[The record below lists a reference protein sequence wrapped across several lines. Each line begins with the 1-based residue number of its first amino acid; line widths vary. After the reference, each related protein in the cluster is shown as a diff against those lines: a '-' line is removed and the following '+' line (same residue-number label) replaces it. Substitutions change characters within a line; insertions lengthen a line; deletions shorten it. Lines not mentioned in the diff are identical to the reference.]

1 MAGIKQFG
9 ASSKPKKPRK
19 ASKPRVRNQ
28 DRWFLKSLDSVLGYT
43 RPWKAV
49 QKFYPSMLGN
59 PCDRYLYY
67 AFHGGLGNQEI
78 NPQTQRIF
86 DTGSSLETRM
96 DKYLR
101 KAGIFLASE
110 QTVKL
115 ESPPI
120 SGRYDFLIRYKNT
133 DRAIIELKS
142 INTRG
147 FEALIDSPKSDHS
160 VQLQIY
166 LNLLG
171 VKNGI
176 VVYENKN
183 DQELKAFKV
192 QQNADEWGEI
202 LERCVKIQY
211 MSVNDVPTGCTGAFY
226 CACREVK
233 Q

>member
-1 MAGIKQFG
+1 
-9 ASSKPKKPRK
+9 
-19 ASKPRVRNQ
+19 
-28 DRWFLKSLDSVLGYT
+28 
-43 RPWKAV
+43 
-49 QKFYPSMLGN
+49 
-59 PCDRYLYY
+59 
-67 AFHGGLGNQEI
+67 
-78 NPQTQRIF
+78 
-86 DTGSSLETRM
+86 
-96 DKYLR
+96 
-101 KAGIFLASE
+101 
-110 QTVKL
+110 
-115 ESPPI
+115 
-120 SGRYDFLIRYKNT
+120 
-133 DRAIIELKS
+133 LKS

-192 QQNADEWGEI
+192 PQNADEWGAI
-202 LERCVKIQY
+202 LERCIKIQN